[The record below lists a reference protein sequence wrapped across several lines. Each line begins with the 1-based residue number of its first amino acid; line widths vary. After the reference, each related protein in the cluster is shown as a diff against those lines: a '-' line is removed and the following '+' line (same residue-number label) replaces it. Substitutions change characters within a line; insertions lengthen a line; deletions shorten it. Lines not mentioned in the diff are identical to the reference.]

1 TTASVAPLF
10 GGFGTTTTSAPST
23 GFTFGGFGQTTT
35 SAPTFGFG
43 TATTSAPAFGTGLG
57 ATATTTAPSLFG
69 GGLGSTAP
77 TTTTSIF
84 GGGAFGT
91 QQPALGGLGA
101 TTFGGFGAQQQQ
113 KPGIFA
119 QPTNAQNNVL
129 LNTATALSM
138 PTVFNDERD
147 AVLARWNQLQAFW
160 GTGKGY
166 YNGTAPPVEFTS
178 ENHFCRFKA
187 VGYSCIPS
195 ARDED
200 GLVALDF
207 NKKDQDVR
215 NAQQQ
220 LVESLHKILGSKPTH
235 SVNVE
240 TVRPL
245 PGDKSEVVIY
255 IIERNPNGTSR
266 RISASELFNFLNQNH
281 VKTQLTQ
288 LGVVNMVAKTTLT
301 AAQVK
306 QLTDTPPA
314 GIDPLIWEQAKKDN
328 PDPERLIPVPMIGFG
343 ELHRRLKLQEYQTK
357 QHQGRLDAIAGNI
370 TGIQGNMSTMQSKI
384 QQYRRKLQEL
394 SHRVL
399 EVLIRQ
405 EAYRKSG
412 YAIQADEEQLRVQLE
427 AIQVE
432 LNAPMQFKGR
442 LNELMSQIRM
452 QQMPSG
458 RAEDRYSME
467 ATMQEELRQHL
478 KQQQEGLTH
487 LISIIKDDMEDLKV
501 IEQGLA
507 EVTQHHRR

>member
-1 TTASVAPLF
+1 MAFNFGGAKTTASVAPLF

-43 TATTSAPAFGTGLG
+43 TATTSAPAFGAGLG
-57 ATATTTAPSLFG
+57 A
-69 GGLGSTAP
+69 TAP
-77 TTTTSIF
+77 TTTTTSLF

-101 TTFGGFGAQQQQ
+101 TTFGGFGAQQQ

-119 QPTNAQNNVL
+119 QPTSTQNNVL

-147 AVLARWNQLQAFW
+147 AVLFRLEPAAGITRGRKRATSTGRHPRWNS
-160 GTGKGY
+160 
-166 YNGTAPPVEFTS
+166 P
-178 ENHFCRFKA
+178 
-187 VGYSCIPS
+187 
-195 ARDED
+195 RDED

-220 LVESLHKILGSKPTH
+220 LVETLHKILGSKPTH

-240 TVRPL
+240 SVRPL
-245 PGDKSEVVIY
+245 PGDKSEVIIY

-266 RISASELFNFLNQNH
+266 RIAASELFNFLNQNH

-301 AAQVK
+301 AAQIK

-328 PDPERLIPVPMIGFG
+328 PDPQRLIPVPMIGFG

-394 SHRVL
+394 SHRSL

-458 RAEDRYSME
+458 RAEERYSME

-487 LISIIKDDMEDLKV
+487 LIGIIKDDMEDLKV
-501 IEQGLA
+501 IEQGLS